1 MDSSCHFSIMF
12 LSQSHLLLL
21 ILCADSIYLVRCHY
35 WTHGSAL
42 NTRQGAIQ
50 NFDTPPPSKHQ
61 SDHFT
66 DTNYYVETQVLTP
79 PSPSS
84 VT

>member
-50 NFDTPPPSKHQ
+50 NFDPPLLRNTKV
-61 SDHFT
+61 T
-66 DTNYYVETQVLTP
+66 ILLTLIIML
-79 PSPSS
+79 
-84 VT
+84 